1 MASGE
6 TRRITPQPGTANGE
20 TRRAAPGPGGRKPK
34 RRKSRNADKEVA
46 L

>member
-20 TRRAAPGPGGRKPK
+20 TRQGTLQPGGRKPK